1 MRKQLATDLS
11 RVDVNEILN
20 QLLKKKN
27 HFSFNDIEK
36 EYQRTLTTADKFL
49 IRCLVVKKFN
59 LNIEYLSSNQL
70 KFYSK
75 KKECC
80 S

>member
-20 QLLKKKN
+20 QLLTKKS
-27 HFSFNDIEK
+27 HFSFSDIEK
-36 EYQRTLTTADKFL
+36 EYKRTLTTADKFL
-49 IRCLVVKKFN
+49 IRCVVIKKFN
-59 LNIEYLSSNQL
+59 LNIEYLASNQL
-70 KFYSK
+70 KFYR
-75 KKECC
+75 KKECF

>member
-11 RVDVNEILN
+11 RVDVNDILS
-20 QLLKKKN
+20 QLLTKKS

-49 IRCLVVKKFN
+49 IRCIVIKKFN
-59 LNIEYLSSNQL
+59 LNIEYLASNQL
-70 KFYSK
+70 KFYR
-75 KKECC
+75 KKEYF